1 MYLHCL
7 SLTFPFPI
15 FWNSKCYCRSL
26 RSNWKKK
33 GYFLMQAYSWVISI
47 IQSNS
52 EERDPWWPVLQAFWR
67 DFTITSCCIRA
78 CCMWCISLLYKCVVC
93 MLYFSCCIFSY
104 EQNNLITGEKKLE
117 ENCESEQKKI
127 LKLTASQDL
136 MLLANGS
143 LKTDLTL
150 TIQILDVTQVTT

>member
-1 MYLHCL
+1 
-7 SLTFPFPI
+7 
-15 FWNSKCYCRSL
+15 
-26 RSNWKKK
+26 
-33 GYFLMQAYSWVISI
+33 
-47 IQSNS
+47 
-52 EERDPWWPVLQAFWR
+52 
-67 DFTITSCCIRA
+67 
-78 CCMWCISLLYKCVVC
+78 